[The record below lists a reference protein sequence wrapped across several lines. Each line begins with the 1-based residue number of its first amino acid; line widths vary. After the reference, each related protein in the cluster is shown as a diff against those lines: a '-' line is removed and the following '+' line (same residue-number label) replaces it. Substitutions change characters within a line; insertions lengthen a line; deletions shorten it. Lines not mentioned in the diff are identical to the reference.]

1 MFPKR
6 VTVRRYRD
14 EGVLLVNPSNLRRPE
29 IHSYGRRMRK
39 IARFAALGVAAGLLL
54 GVPPTAQATELPVP
68 PEVTSALATFG
79 QDPQGAT
86 TAWSGWAA
94 SSPMTYVRK
103 GKRPKTRSNCR
114 IDASGIA
121 DCNDFAQV
129 IGRGNRNMGM
139 KKISEIITAGKQ
151 QYFRDPPL
159 KRWTKTRT
167 ASNPNPITGV
177 EDRIGFDPWLPWSDG
192 APGIA
197 TQVLPNGSLEINA
210 QNPGPAEDEPAR
222 TIVRIA
228 ANGLQATLLEYDAQ
242 NRLSNRT
249 AITFEPVAS
258 VKVPRAR

>member
-1 MFPKR
+1 
-6 VTVRRYRD
+6 
-14 EGVLLVNPSNLRRPE
+14 
-29 IHSYGRRMRK
+29 MRK

-197 TQVLPNGSLEINA
+197 TQVLPNGSLEITA
-210 QNPGPAEDEPAR
+210 QNPAPAEDEPAR

-258 VKVPRAR
+258 VKVPRAG